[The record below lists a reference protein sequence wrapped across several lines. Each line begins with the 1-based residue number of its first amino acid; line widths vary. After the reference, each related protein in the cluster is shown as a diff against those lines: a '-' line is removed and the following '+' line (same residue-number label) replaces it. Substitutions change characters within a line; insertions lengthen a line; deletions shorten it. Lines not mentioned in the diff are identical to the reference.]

1 MIWTVTFSPSLDYA
15 LEVDG
20 LEPGVHI
27 ARRADLRP
35 GGKGVNVALVAKALG
50 AEAAALGFTAGFTGR
65 EIVRALKEAG
75 LRTDFLPAK
84 GRCRINVK
92 LLAGQETQVNAPGVE
107 IGPAQVEKLTRKL
120 SAAGKGDFA
129 VLAGAVPPKLGDGVY
144 AEILKAG
151 RGAEFAVDARKG
163 LLQKTLPHH
172 PFLVKPNDEELS
184 ELLGRPLSGE
194 AELWEGAEQ
203 VQRKGA
209 RNVAVSLGGRGAMLL
224 TEGGE
229 RWFAAPPAGRVVNT
243 VGAGDSLVA
252 GFLVGW
258 QRTKDFAEALRLGV
272 AAGSATAFRE
282 GLCGP
287 GEAEALLPEVR
298 IERR

>member
-65 EIVRALKEAG
+65 EIVRALREAG

-107 IGPAQVEKLTRKL
+107 IGPGQT
-120 SAAGKGDFA
+120 
-129 VLAGAVPPKLGDGVY
+129 
-144 AEILKAG
+144 
-151 RGAEFAVDARKG
+151 
-163 LLQKTLPHH
+163 
-172 PFLVKPNDEELS
+172 
-184 ELLGRPLSGE
+184 LSGFVKKTVPGLPVCAVE
-194 AELWEGAEQ
+194 TAAE
-203 VQRKGA
+203 V
-209 RNVAVSLGGRGAMLL
+209 
-224 TEGGE
+224 
-229 RWFAAPPAGRVVNT
+229 
-243 VGAGDSLVA
+243 
-252 GFLVGW
+252 
-258 QRTKDFAEALRLGV
+258 EAL
-272 AAGSATAFRE
+272 
-282 GLCGP
+282 
-287 GEAEALLPEVR
+287 PETLEQL
-298 IERR
+298 IKEDA